1 MIRGYLAFCEYLSV
15 VFGSSVIPQ
24 YLWSALIE
32 SLERATLT
40 RTTCL
45 PLTGGDTPLSNRYG
59 LSSCRVASPPAP
71 ASRTVVVGYTSA
83 VQAGFNGC
91 WHSWLLS
98 GLGRKVRLSVAGERV
113 TPVNVRCFRSG
124 QPNLRLI
131 AIVRSTANCFVA
143 ETHCHSN
150 YDISIAYVRWFS
162 ASENP

>member
-1 MIRGYLAFCEYLSV
+1 MKKGLVRRFRRFVDFRCYIAV
-15 VFGSSVIPQ
+15 PMVFFWGCRAI
-24 YLWSALIE
+24 LWGQ
-32 SLERATLT
+32 ERATLT

-124 QPNLRLI
+124 QPNLRLTT
-131 AIVRSTANCFVA
+131 IVRSTAAGRQRPNTA
-143 ETHCHSN
+143 LSHTT
-150 YDISIAYVRWFS
+150 
-162 ASENP
+162 